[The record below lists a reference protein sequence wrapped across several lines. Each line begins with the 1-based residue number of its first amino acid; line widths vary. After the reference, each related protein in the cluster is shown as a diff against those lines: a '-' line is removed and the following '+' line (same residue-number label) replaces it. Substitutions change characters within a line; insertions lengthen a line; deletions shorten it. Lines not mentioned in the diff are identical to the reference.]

1 MTASQQ
7 KLTTK
12 ETRMNSVN
20 LIGNITRD
28 IELTYAQSGTAIAK
42 FGMAMNKSVKN
53 QSGGYDNKPIY
64 VDLTAFGKT
73 AETLNQYFRKG
84 KKIAIEGELN
94 FEQWTAQDG
103 QKRSKLS
110 VTVNR
115 LHFVEPKEQGQQQG
129 GQQTQQQQQGQT
141 YQPQQQ
147 GNQQYGQQQ
156 QQPQYNGS
164 NTQQNNQ
171 PNQPQQNNYNQG
183 QQQPPVQNGTQPQPQ
198 QQQQQQRQQPQQGQ
212 QPHPQQQGQPNSQ
225 QPQQGQPQQGYGQP
239 AQQQQGQQQQLPQ
252 QTIDEDKI
260 PF

>member
-7 KLTTK
+7 KLITK

-129 GQQTQQQQQGQT
+129 GQQPQQQQQGQT
-141 YQPQQQ
+141 YQPQGQ
-147 GNQQYGQQQ
+147 QQYGQQQ
-156 QQPQYNGS
+156 QQPAQYNGS
-164 NTQQNNQ
+164 NNQQNNQ
-171 PNQPQQNNYNQG
+171 PNQPQQNNYSQG
-183 QQQPPVQNGTQPQPQ
+183 QQQPPVQNGAQQQGQPQ
-198 QQQQQQRQQPQQGQ
+198 QQQQQQQGQQPQQGQ
-212 QPHPQQQGQPNSQ
+212 QQHSQQQGQPNSQ
-225 QPQQGQPQQGYGQP
+225 QPQQNQQQNGYGQP
-239 AQQQQGQQQQLPQ
+239 AQQQQQQQPQ
-252 QTIDEDKI
+252 QTIDEDEI